1 MSDFEELNLK
11 NGGRWLFWL
20 TNAQSVTEF
29 IRQFSLTAVKA
40 EMLEPALRPSGIAA
54 PQAQLQARVTTTAIW
69 DRGGRYGGIRVP
81 HFHSAGDIYLLN
93 DQQWSAFSE
102 KVLAG
107 VRDKLSQTHKVGYDE
122 LMGVADA
129 AAQL

>member
-1 MSDFEELNLK
+1 MSDYEELNLK

-20 TNAQSVTEF
+20 TNAPAVNEF
-29 IRQFSLTAVKA
+29 IRQNSLAAVKA
-40 EMLEPALRPSGIAA
+40 ELLEPALRPSGIAA
-54 PQAQLQARVTTTAIW
+54 PQAQIQAHVTTTAIW

-93 DQQWSAFSE
+93 DQQWAAFSE

-107 VRDKLSQTHKVGYDE
+107 VREKLGQTRKIGYDQ
-122 LMGVADA
+122 LMEVADVA
-129 AAQL
+129 AKL